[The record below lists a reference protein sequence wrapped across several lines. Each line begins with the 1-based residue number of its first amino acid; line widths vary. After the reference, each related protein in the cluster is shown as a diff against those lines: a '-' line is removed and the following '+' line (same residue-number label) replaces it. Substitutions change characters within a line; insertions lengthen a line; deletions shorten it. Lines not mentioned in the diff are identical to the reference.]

1 MFLYPVGISESKN
14 KIVAKFAENLF
25 SLHAKNIKKLNLKRR
40 LYNNVQLQ
48 ANYNPHR
55 KMSATNQSAT
65 TSAATAKK
73 DFLDIANWNPQS
85 VIMMQ
90 PKISKVGL
98 DVNIMSSQLSG
109 RLNLL
114 TPYMKTWGVQDFV
127 DPSSGVSSGKF
138 NMVLRFP
145 NENYGNDETSQFL
158 EKLQKL
164 EETILDAAYENR
176 AVWFGDEDT
185 TRDVIKSKYFSMLK
199 YQKLKDANGKILK
212 KLDFSK
218 PPTFKI
224 KVPYY
229 KNKDTGIEKWNCQI
243 YDSSKNL
250 LFPAEDASQT
260 PVNFVTTN
268 SDVKCKI
275 SCASIWV
282 GEKAWGV
289 QWSLMLCFVKP
300 KEVYNRF
307 DISTIDLGGD
317 EEDGAEEFSKPY
329 AAAATT
335 AVAEAKTTHALD
347 SDDEDDDDEII
358 TTFKPAEAK
367 EDDDGPEEVV
377 ASVASAAATVTSPV
391 ATTADGKKKA
401 AKKTK

>member
-1 MFLYPVGISESKN
+1 
-14 KIVAKFAENLF
+14 
-25 SLHAKNIKKLNLKRR
+25 
-40 LYNNVQLQ
+40 
-48 ANYNPHR
+48 
-55 KMSATNQSAT
+55 MSANNQTTN
-65 TSAATAKK
+65 SAASAKK
-73 DFLDIANWNPQS
+73 DFLEISNWNPQS

-90 PKISKVGL
+90 PKISKVGF
-98 DVNIMSSQLSG
+98 DINIMSSQLSG

-114 TPYMKTWGVQDFV
+114 TPYMKTWGIQDFV

-145 NENYGNDETSQFL
+145 NENYGSDETTQFL

-229 KNKDTGIEKWNCQI
+229 KNKETGIEKWNCQI
-243 YDSSKNL
+243 YDSSKKL
-250 LFPAEDASQT
+250 LFPAEDSVQT

-307 DISTIDLGGD
+307 DISTIDLGD
-317 EEDGAEEFSKPY
+317 EDKVETATAKEEFSKPY
-329 AAAATT
+329 
-335 AVAEAKTTHALD
+335 VNPTHALD
-347 SDDEDDDDEII
+347 SDDDDDDEEII
-358 TTFKPAEAK
+358 TTLPAESK
-367 EDDDGPEEVV
+367 EEEDDDEEEEEL
-377 ASVASAAATVTSPV
+377 AAPV
-391 ATTADGKKKA
+391 APAAPATTPVDNKKKA
-401 AKKTK
+401 VRKPKA